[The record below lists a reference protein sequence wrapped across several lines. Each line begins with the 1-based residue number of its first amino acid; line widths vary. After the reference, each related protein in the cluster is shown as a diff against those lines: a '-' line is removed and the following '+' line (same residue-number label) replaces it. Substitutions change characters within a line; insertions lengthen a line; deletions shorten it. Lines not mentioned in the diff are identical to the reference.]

1 MRNQRLATD
10 YITRAEKRIEAL
22 KTLMGLEAWAD
33 VVREAQ
39 ECVELALKAL
49 LRTAG
54 VESPRVHDVSEVLE
68 EQREKLPKGIHKHLD
83 RFIEISRRMRRD
95 RELAFY
101 GTEDLTPSEFY
112 KEADGKT
119 ALEDT
124 IYVVKTIRP
133 FIKTGKTSVGKK
145 RV

>member
-1 MRNQRLATD
+1 MRNQKLAED

-22 KTLMGLEAWAD
+22 KALVRVEAWAD

-49 LRTAG
+49 LRISNIE
-54 VESPRVHDVSEVLE
+54 VPRVHDVSDVLE
-68 EQREKLPKGIHKHLD
+68 AQKASLPKGIGKHLEELMD
-83 RFIEISRRMRRD
+83 ISRRMRRD

-112 KEADGKT
+112 KAKDGKR
-119 ALEDT
+119 ALEET
-124 IYVVKTIRP
+124 VFVVKTVKPYI
-133 FIKTGKTSVGKK
+133 VGAKS
-145 RV
+145 